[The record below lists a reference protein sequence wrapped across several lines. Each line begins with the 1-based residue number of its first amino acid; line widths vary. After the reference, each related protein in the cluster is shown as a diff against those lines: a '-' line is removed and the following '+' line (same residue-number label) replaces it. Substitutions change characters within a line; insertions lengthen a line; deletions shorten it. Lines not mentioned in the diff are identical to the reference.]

1 VESLS
6 HGNGHGLGH
15 GPGHRVKARA
25 RARSR
30 PRAGLVTAN
39 QSKPP
44 TGSEMQRRQVAP
56 AIMATAV
63 LALLAYPQVLT
74 PLCVEE

>member
-15 GPGHRVKARA
+15 GPGHRVKAR
-25 RARSR
+25 SR

-39 QSKPP
+39 QSKPLS
-44 TGSEMQRRQVAP
+44 GSEMQRRQVAP
-56 AIMATAV
+56 AIMATAM
-63 LALLAYPQVLT
+63 LALLAYPQVLA